1 MPNAVISSAKGAIQ
15 KYWWLCIVFALL
27 FTAVPVFTSG
37 GSATSFSRS
46 YSSSAALGI
55 PTKVTT
61 SDNESNDA
69 TDYSSFVIKA
79 GKGIIEQDLSKRAVP
94 HFGTNAESLSFSS
107 PPYLDSFYRTP
118 VNVPILSIN
127 VTGDNKKLVKEA
139 TDWALKETK
148 NDLAGLFPGVSVNIY
163 QQATAPTETV
173 LTENKSGLSISR
185 IILFAILGL
194 CAGLIVGMFIEF
206 INPRLRTRRDF
217 VDILGIRGSL
227 VSWPNK
233 SEVKRNQQVSIL
245 GVSLASSVKED
256 STKTIWVAGLGANAP
271 SAEVYETIT
280 EIADN
285 TMVTVK
291 LIDDLLSNPKW
302 VLKVAPQDSILLATR
317 AGAAK
322 PQELRDTRTLL
333 SNINRDSISAALAR

>member
-1 MPNAVISSAKGAIQ
+1 M
-15 KYWWLCIVFALL
+15 
-27 FTAVPVFTSG
+27 
-37 GSATSFSRS
+37 
-46 YSSSAALGI
+46 
-55 PTKVTT
+55 
-61 SDNESNDA
+61 
-69 TDYSSFVIKA
+69 
-79 GKGIIEQDLSKRAVP
+79 
-94 HFGTNAESLSFSS
+94 
-107 PPYLDSFYRTP
+107 
-118 VNVPILSIN
+118 
-127 VTGDNKKLVKEA
+127 
-139 TDWALKETK
+139 
-148 NDLAGLFPGVSVNIY
+148 SVNIY

-291 LIDDLLSNPKW
+291 LIDDLLSNPEW
-302 VLKVAPQDSILLATR
+302 V
-317 AGAAK
+317 
-322 PQELRDTRTLL
+322 
-333 SNINRDSISAALAR
+333 

>member
-69 TDYSSFVIKA
+69 TDYASFVIKA
-79 GKGIIEQDLSKRAVP
+79 GKGIIEQDLSKRAVT

-139 TDWALKETK
+139 TDWALK
-148 NDLAGLFPGVSVNIY
+148 D
-163 QQATAPTETV
+163 TESV

-333 SNINRDSISAALAR
+333 SNINRDNISAALAR